1 MSREWAGR
9 QGQLFK
15 IIYLRVNES
24 GVSQGSRAL
33 KGPMQEAMVELPWCK
48 EKLFG
53 ACETLFQ
60 VQGTHQGPCPH
71 AVSQAVSKC
80 NHFWKLQMPG
90 RQRDSGGRDNGM
102 CLRGWVG
109 ILVVRE
115 GHSEKVTLDGRDLP
129 LVGRFVG
136 RVLWAEGAASAQSRG
151 QKTSFYSRTERRSV
165 CLKQRK

>member
-71 AVSQAVSKC
+71 GVSQAVSKC

-102 CLRGWVG
+102 CLRG
-109 ILVVRE
+109 
-115 GHSEKVTLDGRDLP
+115 
-129 LVGRFVG
+129 
-136 RVLWAEGAASAQSRG
+136 
-151 QKTSFYSRTERRSV
+151 
-165 CLKQRK
+165 